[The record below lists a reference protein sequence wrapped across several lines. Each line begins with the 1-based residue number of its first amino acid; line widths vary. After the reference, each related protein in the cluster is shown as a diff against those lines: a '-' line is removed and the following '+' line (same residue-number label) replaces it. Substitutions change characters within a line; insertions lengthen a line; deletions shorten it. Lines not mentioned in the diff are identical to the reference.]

1 VLFGRGVQPE
11 LRQLFTLLGD
21 RLAKHVGIDLRAYG
35 VGRGDRLR
43 AKDSSVAAHAQ
54 DIATALGFG
63 EIDVY
68 VSARQPYAMLAE
80 PTSPVSLVI
89 GQAIAQGDGR
99 GIRFAAGA
107 ALKLAQASLAIPA
120 RLPAEDLGV
129 LVVALVR
136 LFQPEFPL
144 RGIDERSEA
153 AGGGGPAGSAGGA
166 GGKAPRGIDEA
177 AVATQMQ
184 KLKRLIPNSLSSEL
198 KPYGLAIDAAAFS
211 HVELARDLR
220 VAGLR
225 AGLVASGSLLAGLN
239 ILAAQA
245 GTDVP
250 SFLADPVAQG
260 LVSFALAED
269 HASVAR

>member
-1 VLFGRGVQPE
+1 
-11 LRQLFTLLGD
+11 
-21 RLAKHVGIDLRAYG
+21 

-54 DIATALGFG
+54 DVATALGFG

-68 VSARQPYAMLAE
+68 VSTRQPYAMMAE
-80 PTSPVSLVI
+80 PTSPLSLVI
-89 GQAIAQGDGR
+89 GQAIAQGMGDSGR

-107 ALKLAQASLAIPA
+107 AVKLAQASLAIPA
-120 RLPAEDLGV
+120 RLAPDELGV

-136 LFQPEFPL
+136 LFQPEFPV
-144 RGIDERSEA
+144 
-153 AGGGGPAGSAGGA
+153 GGL
-166 GGKAPRGIDEA
+166 DEA
-177 AVATQMQ
+177 AIAVQMQ
-184 KLKRLIPNSLSSEL
+184 KLRRLIPTGLSNEL
-198 KPYGLAIDAAAFS
+198 RPFALAIDAANFN
-211 HVELARDLR
+211 HHMLARDLR

-269 HASVAR
+269 HASLAR